1 MASATQDLDQFVRDA
16 LLRGCSRQG
25 IEQALLEAG
34 WAPEQVS
41 GALAAYADVAFAVPV
56 PRPRAYLS
64 AREAF
69 FYLVLFTT
77 LYLSAY
83 HLGSLL
89 FELIDRH
96 FPDPTM
102 FRYGNDES
110 VRWSVATIIIAFPV
124 FLLLSAKIGREF
136 KQQPIKRQSAVRR
149 WLTYLT
155 LFIAAV
161 VLLIDLITLVDS
173 LLGGEATM
181 RVMLKIVVAGVI
193 ASVIFGYYLRDLRRD
208 EQVS

>member
-25 IEQALLEAG
+25 IEQALLDAG

-41 GALAAYADVAFAVPV
+41 GALAAYADVVFAVPV

-102 FRYGNDES
+102 
-110 VRWSVATIIIAFPV
+110 
-124 FLLLSAKIGREF
+124 
-136 KQQPIKRQSAVRR
+136 
-149 WLTYLT
+149 
-155 LFIAAV
+155 
-161 VLLIDLITLVDS
+161 LVDLS
-173 LLGGEATM
+173 HVVHCRGGAAD
-181 RVMLKIVVAGVI
+181 RPDHPGGQPARRRGDD
-193 ASVIFGYYLRDLRRD
+193 ARDVEDRRGRRD
-208 EQVS
+208 RQRYFRLLPARPAPR